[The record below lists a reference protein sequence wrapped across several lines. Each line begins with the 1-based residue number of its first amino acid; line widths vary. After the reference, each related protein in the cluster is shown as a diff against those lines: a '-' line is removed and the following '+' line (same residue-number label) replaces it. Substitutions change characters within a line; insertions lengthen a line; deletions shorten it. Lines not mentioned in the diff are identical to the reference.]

1 MRTWKPY
8 TEYEDS
14 VILSCVQKN
23 PQNLEKGF
31 REAAQQLQGRT
42 ANGVEQRWHVHLKKK
57 VEGFSLKSDS
67 TEVVNR
73 KNIPEKKEL
82 RGAEYHL
89 DALVEILQA
98 KRDTLDNVISTLKSI
113 EL

>member
-1 MRTWKPY
+1 MGTWKSY

-14 VILSCVQKN
+14 VILSFVQKN
-23 PQNLEKGF
+23 PHNLAKGF
-31 REAAQQLQGRT
+31 REAVQQLSGRS
-42 ANGVEQRWHVHLKKK
+42 ANGIQQHWDTHLKKRVK
-57 VEGFSLKSDS
+57 GFSLKSDS

-73 KNIPEKKEL
+73 KNISEKKEL

-89 DALVEILQA
+89 NALVEILQA

>member
-1 MRTWKPY
+1 MGTWKSY

-23 PQNLEKGF
+23 PQNLAKGF
-31 REAAQQLQGRT
+31 REAAQQLSGRS
-42 ANGVEQRWHVHLKKK
+42 ANGIEQRWHVHLKKRVK
-57 VEGFSLKSDS
+57 GFSLKSDS

-73 KNIPEKKEL
+73 KNISEKKEL
-82 RGAEYHL
+82 REAEYHL
-89 DALVEILQA
+89 NALVEILQA
-98 KRDTLDNVISTLKSI
+98 KRDTLDSIISTLKSI

>member
-1 MRTWKPY
+1 MGTWDSY

-23 PQNLEKGF
+23 PQNLAKGF

-42 ANGVEQRWHVHLKKK
+42 ANGIQQHWYTYLKKRVK
-57 VEGFSLKSDS
+57 GFSLKSDS

-73 KNIPEKKEL
+73 KNISEKKEL

-89 DALVEILQA
+89 NALVEILQA
-98 KRDTLDNVISTLKSI
+98 KRDTLDTVISTLKSI

>member
-1 MRTWKPY
+1 MGTWNPY

-31 REAAQQLQGRT
+31 KEAEQQLSGRT
-42 ANGVEQRWHVHLKKK
+42 ACGIQQRWYCYLKKGVK
-57 VEGFSLKSDS
+57 GFSLKSDS
-67 TEVVNR
+67 TEVINR
-73 KNIPEKKEL
+73 KNMPVKKEL

-89 DALVEILQA
+89 NALVEILQA
-98 KRDTLDNVISTLKSI
+98 KRDTLDTVISTLKSI

>member
-1 MRTWKPY
+1 MGTWKSY

-14 VILSCVQKN
+14 VILSCVQNN
-23 PQNLEKGF
+23 PQNLAKGF

-42 ANGVEQRWHVHLKKK
+42 ANGIEQRWHVHLKKK
-57 VEGFSLKSDS
+57 AEGFSLKSDS

-89 DALVEILQA
+89 NALVEILQA

>member
-1 MRTWKPY
+1 MNTRKQY

-14 VILSCVQKN
+14 AILSMIKAYPHSIETAFN
-23 PQNLEKGF
+23 K
-31 REAAQQLQGRT
+31 AAQQLPGRSVD
-42 ANGVEQRWHVHLKKK
+42 GIRYRWYHAIKKRQP
-57 VEGFSLKSDS
+57 GFVLKSDNV
-67 TEVVNR
+67 EIVNS
-73 KNIPEKKEL
+73 KNISEKKKL

-89 DALVEILQA
+89 NALVEILQA